1 MPVDNDTQAVL
12 DLLTKLG
19 APEFSA
25 LSVEQARS
33 VSLAPPPAVPT
44 AVHRIEN
51 RDVQGTQCAIP
62 IRIYYP
68 EPSTATRGALVYF
81 HGGGWV
87 IGSLDSHD
95 ETCRRLCV
103 GSGSMVISV
112 GYRLAPET
120 RYPGPMIDCY
130 DVTAWAAREA
140 KNLGIDSGRIA
151 VGGDSAGGNLAA
163 AVALRARDLNGP
175 SICFQLLIYP
185 VTDANFTT
193 ESYTANANGYFL
205 TRSAMQWF
213 WDHYVPT
220 TAGRKEAYA
229 APAQA
234 KDLKGLPP
242 ALVLTAE
249 FDPLRDEGEAY
260 AHAMQA
266 AGVEVSLT
274 RYDGVV
280 HGFFGMHATI
290 AKAGLATAQAAKAL
304 KQHLGG

>member
-19 APEFSA
+19 APDFSA

-33 VSLAPPPAVPT
+33 MSLAPPPAVPT
-44 AVHRIEN
+44 AVHRVEN
-51 RDVQGTQCAIP
+51 REVQGSQCAIP
-62 IRIYYP
+62 IRIYHP
-68 EPSTATRGALVYF
+68 EPGTATRGALVYF

-87 IGSLDSHD
+87 IGNLDSHD

-112 GYRLAPET
+112 DYRLAPET

-140 KNLGIDSGRIA
+140 NNLGIDAGRIA

-163 AVALRARDLNGP
+163 AVALKARDQNGP

-193 ESYTANANGYFL
+193 GSYTANASGYFL
-205 TRSAMQWF
+205 TRSGMQWF

-220 TAGRKEAYA
+220 AAERKEAYA

-234 KDLKGLPP
+234 RDLKGLPP

-260 AHAMQA
+260 ARAMQA

-280 HGFFGMHATI
+280 HGFFGMHATV

-304 KQHLGG
+304 KQYLGG

>member
-19 APEFSA
+19 APEFST
-25 LSVEQARS
+25 LSVAQARS
-33 VSLAPPPAVPT
+33 MSLAPPPAVPT

-51 RDVQGTQCAIP
+51 REVQGSQCRIP
-62 IRIYYP
+62 VRVYHP
-68 EPSTATRGALVYF
+68 EPASATRGALVYF

-87 IGSLDSHD
+87 IGNLDSHD

-103 GSGSMVISV
+103 GSGSIVVSV
-112 GYRLAPET
+112 DYRLAPET
-120 RYPGPMIDCY
+120 PYPGPMIDCY
-130 DVTAWAAREA
+130 DVTTWVAREA
-140 KNLGIDSGRIA
+140 DSLGIDSNRIA

-175 SICFQLLIYP
+175 PICFQLLVYP

-193 ESYTANANGYFL
+193 GSYTANASGYLL

-220 TAGRKEAYA
+220 PAGRKEAYA

-234 KDLKGLPP
+234 KDLKGLPS

-260 AHAMQA
+260 AHALQA
-266 AGVEVSLT
+266 AGVDVSMT
-274 RYDGVV
+274 RYDGVI
-280 HGFFGMHATI
+280 HGFFGMHATV
-290 AKAGLATAQAAKAL
+290 AKARIALDQASTALQR
-304 KQHLGG
+304 HLGG